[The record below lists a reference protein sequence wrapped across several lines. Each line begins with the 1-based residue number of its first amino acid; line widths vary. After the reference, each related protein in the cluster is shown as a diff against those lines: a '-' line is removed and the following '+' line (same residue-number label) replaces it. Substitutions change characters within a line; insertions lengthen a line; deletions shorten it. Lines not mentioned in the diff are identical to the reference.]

1 MAHYAQGTT
10 TLATCWKATLTNGT
24 VVAATSHDQNIVLAG
39 VTYQSVAAYTPSDIA
54 SASDLS
60 VDNLELE
67 AFLASPHI
75 TEADLHSGIWD
86 YAAIEMFEVNYANLS
101 QGRNL
106 LRKGTLGEVKGG
118 QAKFTAE
125 LRGLMQAFT
134 RRIVH
139 ITTKECTADLG
150 DARCKV
156 DLAPWTVT
164 GTITAV
170 TNNREFADSSRAEPS
185 GWFLGGKITFTSGL
199 NSGLGMEVKAS
210 YAGGGAI
217 ELQEFM
223 PFDVAVGDSYTM
235 YAGCPKR
242 FAEDCR
248 DKFNNTVNF
257 RGFPHLPGSR
267 AYAGPVR

>member
-24 VVAATSHDQNIVLAG
+24 VVAATSHDQNIALAG